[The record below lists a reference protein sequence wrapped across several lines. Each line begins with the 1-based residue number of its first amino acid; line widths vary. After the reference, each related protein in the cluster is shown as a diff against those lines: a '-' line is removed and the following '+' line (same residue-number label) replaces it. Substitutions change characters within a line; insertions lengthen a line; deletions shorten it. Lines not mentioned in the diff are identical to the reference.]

1 MPATIP
7 HTFADGPGNTA
18 SGVEVMDNF
27 NAVNAGVFMA
37 TVTSLPSSPVNG
49 QDAYYL
55 ADATNGIVWHFKYR
69 SASASASKWEF
80 VGGAPL
86 HNAVAAAEGAGT
98 SYAALTTPGPAVT
111 LALAG
116 DYWVEL
122 GATATQDAAG
132 QAVMS
137 FDIGATPAVDGN
149 SLTIVAFAR
158 TDVAPGPD
166 RNRRS
171 RVRLT
176 GVAAGTTLTAKYKR
190 VTSTTAT
197 FSDRLMVVT
206 PIRVT

>member
-1 MPATIP
+1 
-7 HTFADGPGNTA
+7 
-18 SGVEVMDNF
+18 MDNF
-27 NAVNAGVFMA
+27 NAVNAGVFAA
-37 TVTSLPSSPVNG
+37 TVTSLPVSPVNG

-69 SASASASKWEF
+69 TASASASKWEF
-80 VGGAPL
+80 VGGQAL
-86 HNAVAAAEGAGT
+86 HSAVATNQGGVIGASYVDLAT
-98 SYAALTTPGPAVT
+98 SGPAVT

-122 GATATQDAAG
+122 GATATTDAPG

-137 FDIGATPAVDGN
+137 FNIGATAAVDAN

-158 TDVAPGPD
+158 TDASPGPD
-166 RNRRS
+166 RNRRT

-176 GVAAGTTLTAKYKR
+176 GVAAGTTLTAKYR
-190 VTSTTAT
+190 ATAAVTTNFA
-197 FSDRLMVVT
+197 DRMMAVT